1 MPDWIMDITEIK
13 ITNIEDWPIIKM
25 VEHTDNPLVISFL
38 IDSAAFEENI
48 KRLKELQWQATT
60 K

>member
-38 IDSAAFEENI
+38 IDSEAFEKAIN
-48 KRLKELQWQATT
+48 KLKELQWQAA
-60 K
+60 KH

>member
-1 MPDWIMDITEIK
+1 MDITEIK